1 MQSINRPTFQ
11 EKEMR
16 NNNWWKSLDNA
27 VSTSLLRNN
36 EHEFKIESSFLNEKK
51 KIQWV
56 GFSNKYFLA
65 PFLKS
70 LSQAQ
75 KTKIIPKHIQRL
87 QKTLK
92 LNH

>member
-51 KIQWV
+51 KFNGLV
-56 GFSNKYFLA
+56 LA
-65 PFLKS
+65 INIFWLHSENLYHKLK
-70 LSQAQ
+70 
-75 KTKIIPKHIQRL
+75 K
-87 QKTLK
+87 
-92 LNH
+92 